1 MFAINYNY
9 DKHKIKCQTFEAEKL
24 VTPVIN

>member
-1 MFAINYNY
+1 MI
-9 DKHKIKCQTFEAEKL
+9 IKL